1 MKVIKKI
8 NNNVALCLDGNQRE
22 LIAFGKGIG
31 FKPIPYELTDLSVIE
46 RTYYGISPEYQGLL
60 KEIPKEIFDVSGMLV
75 DLAANSIDADFNR
88 NLVITLADHIVV
100 AEDDFV
106 SLAQSGL
113 FHIKPPYVGNLAYL
127 HEAEY
132 KVATQAVACINQR
145 FGVRL
150 PKEEAA
156 AIALH
161 LINAENSVAPKADF
175 LDASTMIS
183 DVIGLIEKRENIT
196 IDRSGFNASRFI
208 THMEY
213 LLARIRNNETLEN
226 NNDKLFNNL
235 KQEYRETYLCAE
247 DVRTYLQQK
256 TGKNLG
262 SEEMSY
268 LMLHIERFCSREQA

>member
-1 MKVIKKI
+1 VP
-8 NNNVALCLDGNQRE
+8 GNQRE

-88 NLVITLADHIVV
+88 NLVITLADHINF
-100 AEDDFV
+100 AIDRYKKNI
-106 SLAQSGL
+106 
-113 FHIKPPYVGNLAYL
+113 HIKPPYVGNLAYL

-161 LINAENSVAPKADF
+161 LINAESSVAPKADF

>member
-88 NLVITLADHIVV
+88 NLVITLADHINF
-100 AEDDFV
+100 AIDRYKKNI
-106 SLAQSGL
+106 
-113 FHIKPPYVGNLAYL
+113 HIKPPYVGNLAYL

-132 KVATQAVACINQR
+132 KVATQAVACINQC

>member
-1 MKVIKKI
+1 
-8 NNNVALCLDGNQRE
+8 
-22 LIAFGKGIG
+22 
-31 FKPIPYELTDLSVIE
+31 
-46 RTYYGISPEYQGLL
+46 
-60 KEIPKEIFDVSGMLV
+60 MLV

-88 NLVITLADHIVV
+88 NLVITLADHINF
-100 AEDDFV
+100 AIDRYKKNI
-106 SLAQSGL
+106 
-113 FHIKPPYVGNLAYL
+113 HIKPPYVGNLAYL

-145 FGVRL
+145 CGVRL

-161 LINAENSVAPKADF
+161 LINAESSVAPKADF

>member
-88 NLVITLADHIVV
+88 NLVITLADHINF
-100 AEDDFV
+100 AIDRYKKNI
-106 SLAQSGL
+106 
-113 FHIKPPYVGNLAYL
+113 HIKPPYVGNLAYL

-150 PKEEAA
+150 PKKKPPPLRC
-156 AIALH
+156 I
-161 LINAENSVAPKADF
+161 S
-175 LDASTMIS
+175 STPRTPWPRRPIS
-183 DVIGLIEKRENIT
+183 ST
-196 IDRSGFNASRFI
+196 P
-208 THMEY
+208 
-213 LLARIRNNETLEN
+213 AR
-226 NNDKLFNNL
+226 
-235 KQEYRETYLCAE
+235 
-247 DVRTYLQQK
+247 
-256 TGKNLG
+256 
-262 SEEMSY
+262 
-268 LMLHIERFCSREQA
+268 

>member
-60 KEIPKEIFDVSGMLV
+60 KEISKEIFDVSGMLV

-88 NLVITLADHIVV
+88 NLVITLADHINF
-100 AEDDFV
+100 AIDRYKKNI
-106 SLAQSGL
+106 
-113 FHIKPPYVGNLAYL
+113 HIKPPYVGNLAYL

-132 KVATQAVACINQR
+132 KVGAQAVACINQR

>member
-88 NLVITLADHIVV
+88 NLVITLADHINF
-100 AEDDFV
+100 AIDRYKKNI
-106 SLAQSGL
+106 
-113 FHIKPPYVGNLAYL
+113 HIKPPYVGNLAYL

-183 DVIGLIEKRENIT
+183 DVIGLIEKLENIT

>member
-88 NLVITLADHIVV
+88 NLVITLADHINF
-100 AEDDFV
+100 AIDRYKKNI
-106 SLAQSGL
+106 
-113 FHIKPPYVGNLAYL
+113 HIKPPYVGNLAYL
-127 HEAEY
+127 HEAEC

-145 FGVRL
+145 FGVHL

-213 LLARIRNNETLEN
+213 LLDRIRNNETLEN

>member
-88 NLVITLADHIVV
+88 NLVITLADHINF
-100 AEDDFV
+100 AIDRYKKDI
-106 SLAQSGL
+106 
-113 FHIKPPYVGNLAYL
+113 HIKPPYVGNLAYL

-132 KVATQAVACINQR
+132 KVATQAVACINQC
-145 FGVRL
+145 FGVLL

>member
-88 NLVITLADHIVV
+88 NLVITLADHINF
-100 AEDDFV
+100 AIDRYKKNI
-106 SLAQSGL
+106 
-113 FHIKPPYVGNLAYL
+113 HIKPPYVGNLAYL

-235 KQEYRETYLCAE
+235 KQEYRETYL

>member
-88 NLVITLADHIVV
+88 NLVITLADHINF
-100 AEDDFV
+100 AIDRYKKNI
-106 SLAQSGL
+106 
-113 FHIKPPYVGNLAYL
+113 HIKPPYVGNLAYL

-161 LINAENSVAPKADF
+161 LINAENSVAPKADS

>member
-1 MKVIKKI
+1 
-8 NNNVALCLDGNQRE
+8 
-22 LIAFGKGIG
+22 
-31 FKPIPYELTDLSVIE
+31 
-46 RTYYGISPEYQGLL
+46 
-60 KEIPKEIFDVSGMLV
+60 MLV

-88 NLVITLADHIVV
+88 NLVITLADHINF
-100 AEDDFV
+100 AIDRYKKNI
-106 SLAQSGL
+106 
-113 FHIKPPYVGNLAYL
+113 HIKPPYVGNLAYL

-183 DVIGLIEKRENIT
+183 DVIGLIEKREDIT

-213 LLARIRNNETLEN
+213 LLARIRNNETLDTFE
-226 NNDKLFNNL
+226 LFSNPSGLYPLLN
-235 KQEYRETYLCAE
+235 
-247 DVRTYLQQK
+247 
-256 TGKNLG
+256 
-262 SEEMSY
+262 S
-268 LMLHIERFCSREQA
+268 

>member
-88 NLVITLADHIVV
+88 NLVITLADHINF
-100 AEDDFV
+100 AIDRYKKNI
-106 SLAQSGL
+106 
-113 FHIKPPYVGNLAYL
+113 HIKPPYVGNLAYL

-145 FGVRL
+145 VGVRL

>member
-88 NLVITLADHIVV
+88 NLVITLADHINF
-100 AEDDFV
+100 AIDRYKKNI
-106 SLAQSGL
+106 
-113 FHIKPPYVGNLAYL
+113 HIKPPYVGNLAYL

-132 KVATQAVACINQR
+132 KVATQAVACINPR

-150 PKEEAA
+150 PKEAAA

>member
-1 MKVIKKI
+1 M
-8 NNNVALCLDGNQRE
+8 
-22 LIAFGKGIG
+22 
-31 FKPIPYELTDLSVIE
+31 
-46 RTYYGISPEYQGLL
+46 
-60 KEIPKEIFDVSGMLV
+60 
-75 DLAANSIDADFNR
+75 
-88 NLVITLADHIVV
+88 
-100 AEDDFV
+100 
-106 SLAQSGL
+106 
-113 FHIKPPYVGNLAYL
+113 
-127 HEAEY
+127 
-132 KVATQAVACINQR
+132 ACINQR

-183 DVIGLIEKRENIT
+183 DVIGLIEKREDIT

>member
-88 NLVITLADHIVV
+88 NLVITLADHINF
-100 AEDDFV
+100 AIDRYKKNI
-106 SLAQSGL
+106 
-113 FHIKPPYVGNLAYL
+113 HIKPPYVGNLAYL

-132 KVATQAVACINQR
+132 KVATQAVACINHR
-145 FGVRL
+145 FGVHL

>member
-1 MKVIKKI
+1 MSRV
-8 NNNVALCLDGNQRE
+8 CS
-22 LIAFGKGIG
+22 LIWPPTVSM
-31 FKPIPYELTDLSVIE
+31 PISTATWSSPW
-46 RTYYGISPEYQGLL
+46 RTTSTSPSTATR
-60 KEIPKEIFDVSGMLV
+60 KTSTSSR
-75 DLAANSIDADFNR
+75 A
-88 NLVITLADHIVV
+88 
-100 AEDDFV
+100 
-106 SLAQSGL
+106 
-113 FHIKPPYVGNLAYL
+113 YVGNLAYL

>member
-88 NLVITLADHIVV
+88 NLVITLADHINF
-100 AEDDFV
+100 AIDRYKKNI
-106 SLAQSGL
+106 
-113 FHIKPPYVGNLAYL
+113 HIKPPYVGNLAYL

-132 KVATQAVACINQR
+132 KVATQAVAYINQR

>member
-88 NLVITLADHIVV
+88 NLVITLADHINF
-100 AEDDFV
+100 AIDRYKKNI
-106 SLAQSGL
+106 
-113 FHIKPPYVGNLAYL
+113 HIKPPYVGNLAYL

-132 KVATQAVACINQR
+132 KVGTQAVACINQR

>member
-88 NLVITLADHIVV
+88 NLVITLADHINF
-100 AEDDFV
+100 AIDRYKKNI
-106 SLAQSGL
+106 
-113 FHIKPPYVGNLAYL
+113 HIKPPYVGNLAYL
-127 HEAEY
+127 HEAED

>member
-88 NLVITLADHIVV
+88 NLVITLADHINF
-100 AEDDFV
+100 AIDRYKKNI
-106 SLAQSGL
+106 
-113 FHIKPPYVGNLAYL
+113 HIKPPYVGNLAYL
-127 HEAEY
+127 HEAEC

-183 DVIGLIEKRENIT
+183 DVIDLIEKRENIT

-235 KQEYRETYLCAE
+235 KQAYRETYLCAE

>member
-88 NLVITLADHIVV
+88 NLVITLADHINF
-100 AEDDFV
+100 AIDRYKKNI
-106 SLAQSGL
+106 
-113 FHIKPPYVGNLAYL
+113 HIKPPYVGNLAYL

-132 KVATQAVACINQR
+132 KVSTQAVACINQR

>member
-88 NLVITLADHIVV
+88 NLVITLADHINF
-100 AEDDFV
+100 AIDRYKKNI
-106 SLAQSGL
+106 
-113 FHIKPPYVGNLAYL
+113 HIKPPYVGNLAYL

-183 DVIGLIEKRENIT
+183 DVLGLIEKRENI
-196 IDRSGFNASRFI
+196 
-208 THMEY
+208 MEY

>member
-88 NLVITLADHIVV
+88 NLVITLADHINF
-100 AEDDFV
+100 AIDRYKK
-106 SLAQSGL
+106 SI
-113 FHIKPPYVGNLAYL
+113 HIKPPYVGNLAYL

-132 KVATQAVACINQR
+132 KVATQAVACINQC

>member
-46 RTYYGISPEYQGLL
+46 HTYYGISPEYQGLL

-88 NLVITLADHIVV
+88 NLVITLADHINF
-100 AEDDFV
+100 AIDRYKKNI
-106 SLAQSGL
+106 
-113 FHIKPPYVGNLAYL
+113 HIKPPYVGNLAYL

-132 KVATQAVACINQR
+132 KVAIQAVACINQR

-268 LMLHIERFCSREQA
+268 LMLHIERFCAREQA

>member
-88 NLVITLADHIVV
+88 NLVITLADHINF
-100 AEDDFV
+100 AIDRYKKNI
-106 SLAQSGL
+106 
-113 FHIKPPYVGNLAYL
+113 HIKPPYVGNLAYL

-132 KVATQAVACINQR
+132 KVATQAVACINPR

-183 DVIGLIEKRENIT
+183 DVIGLIEKREDIT

>member
-1 MKVIKKI
+1 MRVIKKI
-8 NNNVALCLDGNQRE
+8 NNNVAVCLDGNHNE

-31 FKPIPYELTDLSVIE
+31 FRAVPYELTDLSVIE
-46 RTYYGISPEYQGLL
+46 RTYYGISPEYMGLL
-60 KEIPKEIFDVSGMLV
+60 KEISKDVFDAAGTVV
-75 DLAANSIDADFNR
+75 DWAASSIDAEFNH
-88 NLVITLADHIVV
+88 NLVITLADHINFAIDRYRKNINVR
-100 AEDDFV
+100 
-106 SLAQSGL
+106 
-113 FHIKPPYVGNLAYL
+113 PPYVGNLAYL

-132 KVATQAVACINQR
+132 KVGKKAVTYINQQ
-145 FGVRL
+145 FNIRL

-161 LINAENSVAPKADF
+161 LINAENSVARKSDP

-183 DVIGLIEKRENIT
+183 DVICLIEKREGLT
-196 IDRSGFNASRFI
+196 IDRSGFNACRFI

-213 LLARIRNNETLEN
+213 LLARIRNNETLES

-235 KQEYRETYLCAE
+235 KQEYPEIYRCAE
-247 DVRTYLQQK
+247 DVRAYLQQK

-268 LMLHIERFCSREQA
+268 LMLHIERLCSREQP

>member
-88 NLVITLADHIVV
+88 NLVITLADHINF
-100 AEDDFV
+100 AIDRYKKNI
-106 SLAQSGL
+106 
-113 FHIKPPYVGNLAYL
+113 HIKPPYVGNLAYL
-127 HEAEY
+127 HEAEC

>member
-88 NLVITLADHIVV
+88 NLVITLADHINF
-100 AEDDFV
+100 AIDRYKKNI
-106 SLAQSGL
+106 
-113 FHIKPPYVGNLAYL
+113 HIKPPYVGNLAYL

-132 KVATQAVACINQR
+132 KVAPQAVACINQR

-161 LINAENSVAPKADF
+161 LINAESSVAPKADF

>member
-88 NLVITLADHIVV
+88 NLVITLADHINF
-100 AEDDFV
+100 AIDRYKKNI
-106 SLAQSGL
+106 
-113 FHIKPPYVGNLAYL
+113 HIKPPYVGNLAYL

-145 FGVRL
+145 FGVHL

-235 KQEYRETYLCAE
+235 KQEYSETYLCAE
-247 DVRTYLQQK
+247 DVCTYLQQK

>member
-88 NLVITLADHIVV
+88 NLVITLADHINF
-100 AEDDFV
+100 AIDRYKKNI
-106 SLAQSGL
+106 
-113 FHIKPPYVGNLAYL
+113 HIKPPYVGNLAYL

-132 KVATQAVACINQR
+132 KVATQAV
-145 FGVRL
+145 
-150 PKEEAA
+150 
-156 AIALH
+156 ALH

-183 DVIGLIEKRENIT
+183 DVIGLIEKREDIT

>member
-88 NLVITLADHIVV
+88 NLVITLADHINF
-100 AEDDFV
+100 AIDRYKKNI
-106 SLAQSGL
+106 
-113 FHIKPPYVGNLAYL
+113 HIKPPYVGNLAYL
-127 HEAEY
+127 HEAEC

-145 FGVRL
+145 FGVHL